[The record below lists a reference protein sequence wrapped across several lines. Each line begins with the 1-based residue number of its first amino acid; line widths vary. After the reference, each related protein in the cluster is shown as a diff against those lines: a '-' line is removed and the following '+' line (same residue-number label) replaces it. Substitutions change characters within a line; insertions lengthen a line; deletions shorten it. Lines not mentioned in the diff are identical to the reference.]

1 MALDAL
7 GLMQPMVFTIDVK
20 SGLIQQPVRPQLMK
34 GDRRANRIIVRM
46 MDGGEA
52 LDLTGAAVT
61 GSFISPLD
69 GAEIPLTGSVSGNEA
84 SVILKD
90 ACYAETGHYECNVK
104 LTYGDT
110 ERTVLS
116 ITGHVL
122 SKGSGAVIDVDNV
135 IPSLDSLLAQ
145 IEAMKT
151 ATQAAIQAADR
162 VEQMQIDASGLAGD
176 SNKLGGKSPEYYIQ
190 PFNWADNGNFAN
202 PVNQWNETTY
212 TGAMYTIDR
221 WLSGTSVTQVDIV
234 AGSDNHKALKL
245 THTGDA
251 SIASISQR
259 FSMTNPRLYG
269 KKMTAAICL
278 DDGTIYTVAVTITSS
293 ASKSVEIP
301 GGILQLHV
309 PEGNVLAMRIYINVG
324 YSLTMKWAALYEGT
338 YTADTLPPYV
348 PKGYAAEL
356 AACQRY
362 YRKCDSVYVVADS
375 NGYYAIN
382 FEAPM
387 RIAPTMTVANM
398 STGEAVEVVYT
409 SKQGFMLKGL
419 STGARISVWYA
430 ADASL

>member
-1 MALDAL
+1 
-7 GLMQPMVFTIDVK
+7 
-20 SGLIQQPVRPQLMK
+20 
-34 GDRRANRIIVRM
+34 
-46 MDGGEA
+46 
-52 LDLTGAAVT
+52 
-61 GSFISPLD
+61 
-69 GAEIPLTGSVSGNEA
+69 
-84 SVILKD
+84 
-90 ACYAETGHYECNVK
+90 
-104 LTYGDT
+104 
-110 ERTVLS
+110 
-116 ITGHVL
+116 
-122 SKGSGAVIDVDNV
+122 
-135 IPSLDSLLAQ
+135 
-145 IEAMKT
+145 
-151 ATQAAIQAADR
+151 
-162 VEQMQIDASGLAGD
+162 
-176 SNKLGGKSPEYYIQ
+176 
-190 PFNWADNGNFAN
+190 
-202 PVNQWNETTY
+202 
-212 TGAMYTIDR
+212 
-221 WLSGTSVTQVDIV
+221 
-234 AGSDNHKALKL
+234 
-245 THTGDA
+245 
-251 SIASISQR
+251 
-259 FSMTNPRLYG
+259 MTNPRLYG